1 MSKILVVDD
10 EPSIC
15 WGLSRLAEGLG
26 HQVEVASS
34 AEQGI
39 TVAGDLRPD
48 LIVLDVRL
56 PGVDGLT
63 AMKLF
68 RRLNEQ
74 TPIIVITAFGD
85 LKTAVTAVEQG
96 AFEYILKPFD
106 LHEIRTA
113 IERALRRTPPATAAA
128 TIAASAAGVEGMLGC
143 SPAMQAAFK
152 RIALAAA
159 SDAAVLL
166 TGESGV
172 GKELAALA
180 MHRNSP
186 RSAGPFVAV
195 NMAALSPNLAE
206 AELFGHVEGAFTG
219 ATHARRGLLA
229 QANGGTLFI
238 DEVAEIPAPI
248 QVKLLRALDQGEIL
262 PCGADKSVKTE
273 FRVVS
278 ATHQDLHQ
286 LVDRGEFRHD
296 LFYRLCTFEIALPP
310 LRERPQDIPLLAN
323 YFAAQFGDGR
333 AVLAQETLDELLC
346 RPWYGNVRELRKA
359 VEHALVLARSGTVL
373 PVHLPAPLPSF
384 QSTSAS
390 STTEGRLNEAVTEL
404 AQSLLKDPQLNGDV
418 YDKFLQVVEKPLLAT
433 ALSQS
438 GNQCAPA
445 ARVLGLHRTTLK
457 RKLDQH
463 GIAETNGDH

>member
-15 WGLSRLAEGLG
+15 WGLSRLAESLG
-26 HQVEVASS
+26 HQVQVASS
-34 AEQGI
+34 AEQGV
-39 TVAGDLRPD
+39 TLAAEFHPD
-48 LIVLDVRL
+48 VIVLDVRL

-68 RRLNEQ
+68 RRLSEQ

-85 LKTAVTAVEQG
+85 LKTAVTAVEHG

-113 IERALRRTPPATAAA
+113 IERALRRTPPGASAA
-128 TIAASAAGVEGMLGC
+128 TIAASSAGVEGMLGC
-143 SPAMQAAFK
+143 SPAMQVAFK

-159 SDAAVLL
+159 SEAAVLL

-180 MHRNSP
+180 MHRHSP
-186 RSAGPFVAV
+186 RATGPFVAV
-195 NMAALSPNLAE
+195 NMAALSANLAE

-219 ATHARRGLLA
+219 ATQTRRGLLA

-238 DEVAEIPAPI
+238 DEVAEIPPSI

-262 PCGADKSVKTE
+262 PVGADRPVKTE

-296 LFYRLCTFEIALPP
+296 LFYRLCTFEISLPP
-310 LRERPQDIPLLAN
+310 LRDRPQDVPLLAN
-323 YFAAQFGDGR
+323 YFAGQFGNGR
-333 AVLAQETLDELLC
+333 AVLAQETIDELLR

-359 VEHALVLARSGTVL
+359 IEHALVLARSGSVL
-373 PVHLPAPLPSF
+373 PTHLPAPLPSF
-384 QSTSAS
+384 QSS
-390 STTEGRLNEAVTEL
+390 SSPKTAEGRLNAAVTEL
-404 AQSLLKDPQLNGDV
+404 AQTLLKNPELNGDV
-418 YDKFLQVVEKPLLAT
+418 YDRFLQVVEKPLLTT

-463 GIAETNGDH
+463 GIADGGTE

>member
-1 MSKILVVDD
+1 VSKILVVDD

-26 HQVEVASS
+26 HHVEVASS
-34 AEQGI
+34 AEQGL
-39 TVAGDLRPD
+39 TLAADFRPE

-113 IERALRRTPPATAAA
+113 IERALRRTPPAAAA
-128 TIAASAAGVEGMLGC
+128 AAIAASSAGVEGMLGC
-143 SPAMQAAFK
+143 SPAMQVAFK

-159 SDAAVLL
+159 SEAAVLL

-180 MHRNSP
+180 MHRHSP
-186 RSAGPFVAV
+186 RASGPFVAV

-219 ATHARRGLLA
+219 ATQMRRGLLA

-248 QVKLLRALDQGEIL
+248 QVKLLRALDQGEVL
-262 PCGADKSVKTE
+262 PVGADKPVRTE

-286 LVDRGEFRHD
+286 MVDRGEFRHD
-296 LFYRLCTFEIALPP
+296 LFYRLCTFEITLPP
-310 LRERPQDIPLLAN
+310 LRDRPQDIPLLAN
-323 YFAAQFGDGR
+323 YFAGQFGDGR
-333 AVLAQETLDELLC
+333 AVLAQETIDELLR
-346 RPWYGNVRELRKA
+346 RPWFGNVRELRKA

-373 PVHLPAPLPSF
+373 PSHLPPPAPAFQTAGNPS
-384 QSTSAS
+384 TA
-390 STTEGRLNEAVTEL
+390 EGRLREAITEL
-404 AQSLLKDPQLNGDV
+404 AQTLLKDPELNGDV
-418 YDKFLQVVEKPLLAT
+418 YDRFLQAVEKPLLAT
-433 ALSQS
+433 ALSQA

-463 GIAETNGDH
+463 GIAENSGDQ

>member
-34 AEQGI
+34 AEQGL
-39 TVAGDLRPD
+39 TLANDFSPD

-68 RRLNEQ
+68 RRINDQ

-106 LHEIRTA
+106 LQEIRTA
-113 IERALRRTPPATAAA
+113 IERAVRRAPSGIAAA
-128 TIAASAAGVEGMLGC
+128 AASATTGVDGMLGC
-143 SPAMQAAFK
+143 SPAMQVAFK

-166 TGESGV
+166 SGESGV
-172 GKELAALA
+172 GKELAANA
-180 MHRNSP
+180 MHRHSP
-186 RSAGPFVAV
+186 RATGPFVAV
-195 NMAALSPNLAE
+195 NMAALSPTLAE

-219 ATHARRGLLA
+219 ATQTRRGLLA
-229 QANGGTLFI
+229 QADGGTLFI
-238 DEVAEIPAPI
+238 DEVADMPAPI

-262 PCGADKSVKTE
+262 PVGADKPVKTQ

-278 ATHQDLHQ
+278 ATHQDLHR

-296 LFYRLCTFEIALPP
+296 LFYRLCTFEITLPP
-310 LRERPQDIPLLAN
+310 LRERSQDIPLLAN
-323 YFAAQFGDGR
+323 YFAAQFSEGR
-333 AVLAQETLDELLC
+333 ALLAQETHDELLR

-359 VEHALVLARSGTVL
+359 VEHSLVLARSGTVL
-373 PVHLPAPLPSF
+373 PNHLPLPLPAF
-384 QSTSAS
+384 QNNGGQSTA
-390 STTEGRLNEAVTEL
+390 EGRLKEAVTEL
-404 AQSLLKDPQLNGDV
+404 AQSLLKNPELNGDV
-418 YDKFLQVVEKPLLAT
+418 YDKFLQAVEKPLLAT

-463 GIAETNGDH
+463 GIAESNGE